1 MKPVKIGYH
10 ASHEQFLPSELL
22 RWVLAAEG
30 AGFQAALSS
39 DHFYPWSEQ
48 QGQSGFAWSWL
59 GAALQATSRIDF
71 GIVNAPGQRYHPAI
85 IAQACATLA
94 EMFPERF
101 WIAIGSGQ
109 NLNEHITGD
118 RWPGK
123 PERNARLFESATIIR
138 RLWAGETVTTDGLV
152 VTDEARLYTLPAR
165 QPLLLG
171 AAVTEATARWI
182 GSWADGLITTSRPT
196 EELKHMRDA
205 FIQGGGEGKP
215 IYVKV
220 QLSYGRSEKET
231 RGEALLQWRNNI
243 FDNVV
248 MTDLRTPAQFDAIG
262 KTVDVKEL
270 KEKVF
275 VSSSLQQHM
284 DWLSEYIDAGFT
296 NLMLHNVNRH
306 QQTFIEDFG
315 DKVLPVL
322 KGL

>member
-22 RWVLAAEG
+22 RWVVAAEG

-59 GAALQATSRIDF
+59 GAALQATSRIEF

-101 WIAIGSGQ
+101 WISIGSGQ

-118 RWPGK
+118 RWPNK
-123 PERNARLFESATIIR
+123 PERNARLLESATIIR
-138 RLWAGETVTTDGLV
+138 KLWAGETVTTDGLV
-152 VTDEARLYTLPAR
+152 VTDEARLYTLPAK
-165 QPLLLG
+165 QPRLLG
-171 AAVTEATARWI
+171 AAVTEATARWV

-196 EELKHMRDA
+196 EELKRVRDA

-220 QLSYGRSEKET
+220 QLSYGRSEKEA

-243 FDNVV
+243 FDNTV

-270 KEKVF
+270 KEKVL
-275 VSSSLQQHM
+275 VSASLQQHI
-284 DWLSEYIDAGFT
+284 DWLSEYIEAGFT

>member
-1 MKPVKIGYH
+1 MMKVKIGYH

-22 RWVLAAEG
+22 RWVVAAEG
-30 AGFQAALSS
+30 AGFQGALSS

-59 GAALQATSRIDF
+59 GAALQATSKIDF

-118 RWPGK
+118 RWPAK
-123 PERNARLFESATIIR
+123 PERNARLLESATIIR
-138 RLWAGETVTTDGLV
+138 KLWAGETVTTDGLV
-152 VTDEARLYTLPAR
+152 VTDDARLYTLPEKK
-165 QPLLLG
+165 PLLIG
-171 AAVTEATARWI
+171 AAITEVTARWA
-182 GSWADGLITTSRPT
+182 GSWADGLITTSRPAA
-196 EELKHMRDA
+196 ELKRMRDA
-205 FIQGGGEGKP
+205 FIAGGGEGKP
-215 IYVKV
+215 IYIKV
-220 QLSYGRSEKET
+220 QLSYGRSEKEA

-243 FDNVV
+243 FDNSV

-270 KEKVF
+270 KEKVL
-275 VSSSLQQHM
+275 VSSSLQQHT
-284 DWLSEYIDAGFT
+284 DWLGEYIHAGFT
-296 NLMLHNVNRH
+296 NLMLHNVNRN

-315 DKVLPVL
+315 DKVLPIL
-322 KGL
+322 KAL

>member
-1 MKPVKIGYH
+1 MKKVKIGYH

-22 RWVLAAEG
+22 RWVVAAEG

-39 DHFYPWSEQ
+39 DHFLPWSEQ

-59 GAALQATSRIDF
+59 GAALQATSCMEF

-101 WIAIGSGQ
+101 WIAVGSGQ

-118 RWPGK
+118 RWPDK
-123 PERNARLFESATIIR
+123 PTRNARLLESAMLMR

-152 VTDEARLYTLPAR
+152 VTDEARLYTLPAKS
-165 QPLLLG
+165 PFMIG
-171 AAVTEATARWI
+171 AAVTEETARWV
-182 GSWADGLITTSRPT
+182 GGWADGLITTSRPT
-196 EELKHMRDA
+196 DELKRMHDA

-215 IYVKV
+215 IYIKV
-220 QLSYGRSEKET
+220 QLSYGRTEKEA

-243 FDNVV
+243 FDNTV
-248 MTDLRTPAQFDAIG
+248 MTDLRMPAQFDAIG
-262 KTVDVKEL
+262 KTVDVKKL
-270 KEKVF
+270 KDKVM
-275 VSSSLQQHM
+275 VSASLQKHT
-284 DWLSEYIDAGFT
+284 DWLGDYIQAGFT
-296 NLMLHNVNRH
+296 NLMLHNVNRN
-306 QQTFIEDFG
+306 QQIFIEDFG